1 MFVEI
6 LRFEDLNI
14 KYVYIY
20 NTKLEKKQ
28 EKNNWKIYKFWRYKG
43 YKKIELYKKI
53 TKLLKFYYKIKRTI
67 KIFCIILVKWKKVC

>member
-1 MFVEI
+1 MFVKKMFVEI

-28 EKNNWKIYKFWRYKG
+28 EKIFEKFAIISCQM
-43 YKKIELYKKI
+43 KKSML
-53 TKLLKFYYKIKRTI
+53 R
-67 KIFCIILVKWKKVC
+67 

>member
-1 MFVEI
+1 MVEKIMKCVCKKMFVEI

-28 EKNNWKIYKFWRYKG
+28 EKIFEKFSIISCQM
-43 YKKIELYKKI
+43 KKSML
-53 TKLLKFYYKIKRTI
+53 R
-67 KIFCIILVKWKKVC
+67 

>member
-1 MFVEI
+1 MYKFLSLDFTLWEIAFKLNILPVCKKMFVEI

-28 EKNNWKIYKFWRYKG
+28 EKN
-43 YKKIELYKKI
+43 
-53 TKLLKFYYKIKRTI
+53 T
-67 KIFCIILVKWKKVC
+67 

>member
-28 EKNNWKIYKFWRYKG
+28 EKNTWYFLNTLVK
-43 YKKIELYKKI
+43 YKKRLKI
-53 TKLLKFYYKIKRTI
+53 IYNAGRKNIMWGENNEKNNYYNTSI
-67 KIFCIILVKWKKVC
+67 